1 MSKNKPN
8 NNNKNS
14 IYLIKDSKSLNKNNN
29 IPNYKYEGGNGY
41 ECVKFTL
48 KKNQSI
54 STYLFDFQCVYQMFQ
69 NIFCLTER
77 CRVLFEK

>member
-48 KKNQSI
+48 KKIN
-54 STYLFDFQCVYQMFQ
+54 L
-69 NIFCLTER
+69 
-77 CRVLFEK
+77 